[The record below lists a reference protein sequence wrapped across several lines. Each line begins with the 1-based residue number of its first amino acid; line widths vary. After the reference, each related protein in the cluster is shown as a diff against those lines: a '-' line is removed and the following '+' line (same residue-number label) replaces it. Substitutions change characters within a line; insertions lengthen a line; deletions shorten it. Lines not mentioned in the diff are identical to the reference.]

1 MNNARERID
10 RVLPQA
16 LTDLATLVAIPSV
29 SSIPSHTGDVR
40 RSADQV
46 AAWLNDMGCP
56 EVTVLAEGGQPAV
69 LADFPAPPGGK
80 TVCLYA
86 HHDVQP
92 VGDPSAWT
100 SDPFTAVERNG
111 RLYGR
116 GTADD
121 KGGVM
126 AHLAALR
133 AYDGNPPVGVR
144 LFIEGEEEI
153 GSPTMSRF
161 LEVHHDRIAADV
173 FVIADSAN
181 WDVGEPAFTTS
192 LRGVVDCVI
201 EVRTLE
207 HGVHSGAYGGVVP
220 DAITVLCRAL
230 ATLHDDAGNVAVE
243 GLVRTPAPDLEYPL
257 DRLIEETGLLP
268 GVHQIGHGSVV
279 ERLWTAPSID
289 VLAIDA
295 PRIDEAVNLIVP
307 VARAKVSMRIAPGQ
321 DAGRALAALTAH
333 LTAHVPWGAQ
343 VRVTPGEKGQPSS
356 IPTSGSVFDA
366 AAAALGEAWGR
377 EPAVAGLGGSIPLV
391 AELQHAFPDATV
403 LVTAVA
409 DPACREHGVDE
420 SLHIGDWRNAALGE
434 VLLMDRLAR

>member
-1 MNNARERID
+1 
-10 RVLPQA
+10 
-16 LTDLATLVAIPSV
+16 
-29 SSIPSHTGDVR
+29 
-40 RSADQV
+40 
-46 AAWLNDMGCP
+46 
-56 EVTVLAEGGQPAV
+56 
-69 LADFPAPPGGK
+69 
-80 TVCLYA
+80 
-86 HHDVQP
+86 
-92 VGDPSAWT
+92 
-100 SDPFTAVERNG
+100 
-111 RLYGR
+111 
-116 GTADD
+116 
-121 KGGVM
+121 M